1 MKSRKV
7 YRPAQT
13 MQLAFVAAMAMSVVW
28 SSVSALVA

>member
-13 MQLAFVAAMAMSVVW
+13 IQLAFVAAMAMSVIW

>member
-7 YRPAQT
+7 FRPAQT
-13 MQLAFVAAMAMSVVW
+13 MQLIFVVVMATSVMW